1 MLWATFL
8 PNHRDVITAMDLFTV
23 PTLAFRVLYCFF
35 VIEHDRRSILHFNV
49 TEHPAGPWMVQQPR
63 EAFPGSCPYRCAL
76 LDGDAKF
83 GTAVTDALT
92 TDGMKLARTRA
103 QAISTQSPVRAKRR

>member
-35 VIEHDRRSILHFNV
+35 VIEHDRRSILHFNA
-49 TEHPAGPWMVQQPR
+49 TEHPNRP
-63 EAFPGSCPYRCAL
+63 
-76 LDGDAKF
+76 LDGA
-83 GTAVTDALT
+83 T
-92 TDGMKLARTRA
+92 TERSISGILSIPLRA
-103 QAISTQSPVRAKRR
+103 PGW